1 MEQKIDALKKSAA
14 ESLIQ
19 QNINIL
25 PEGRPIGTK
34 RFVKPKYIKRQ
45 ADIVPR
51 EIRLD
56 PFAEKNVIKAQD
68 LEKGIMSLIERG
80 KIGKDVDII
89 TAFEKGG

>member
-1 MEQKIDALKKSAA
+1 MEDKINTLKKSAA
-14 ESLIQ
+14 ESIMQ
-19 QNINIL
+19 QNIHML
-25 PEGRPIGTK
+25 PEGRPIGAK

-45 ADIVPR
+45 ADIMPR

-56 PFAEKNVIKAQD
+56 PFAEKNLIKAQD
-68 LEKGIMSLIERG
+68 LDKGIMTLIERG

>member
-1 MEQKIDALKKSAA
+1 M
-14 ESLIQ
+14 Q
-19 QNINIL
+19 QNINMQ
-25 PEGRPIGTK
+25 PEGRSIGAK
-34 RFVKPKYIKRQ
+34 RFVKPKYIKKQ
-45 ADIVPR
+45 ADVIPR

-68 LEKGIMSLIERG
+68 LDKGIMALVERG

>member
-1 MEQKIDALKKSAA
+1 M
-14 ESLIQ
+14 Q
-19 QNINIL
+19 QNINMQ
-25 PEGRPIGTK
+25 PEGRSIGSK
-34 RFVKPKYIKRQ
+34 RFVKPKYIKKQ
-45 ADIVPR
+45 ADVIPR

-68 LEKGIMSLIERG
+68 LDKGIMALVERG

>member
-1 MEQKIDALKKSAA
+1 M
-14 ESLIQ
+14 Q
-19 QNINIL
+19 QNINMQ
-25 PEGRPIGTK
+25 PEGRPIGAK
-34 RFVKPKYIKRQ
+34 RFLKPKYIKKQ
-45 ADIVPR
+45 ADVIPR

-68 LEKGIMSLIERG
+68 LDKGIMALVERG